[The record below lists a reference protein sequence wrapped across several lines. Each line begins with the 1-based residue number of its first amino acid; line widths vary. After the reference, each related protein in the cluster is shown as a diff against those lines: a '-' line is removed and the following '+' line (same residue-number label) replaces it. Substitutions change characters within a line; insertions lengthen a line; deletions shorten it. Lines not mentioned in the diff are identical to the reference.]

1 MKDKRVERSI
11 GTASQELFDKFNG
24 NTLFRFKGQ
33 DISFGETCTRVAERT
48 GFLQKKG
55 IAKGDVVGILS
66 GNSPEWCS
74 TFLAVTSIGAIAL
87 PLDTNLNK
95 DQYNDMLLTAGA
107 KAVFTGEGFHGKY
120 KVPSFDIDYKKID
133 GRGNAL
139 PEVSCSPDDI
149 AVLLFTSGTT
159 GTPKMVSLSH
169 RNILHIAYVCT
180 DLEEY
185 TQVDQTL
192 AILPLFH
199 VYALESTFMAPFVT
213 GSMIV
218 MQNSLKG
225 PDIMKSL
232 ADNDITI
239 FPAAPIMWELFFNGI
254 ANKARAESE
263 RKYKLF
269 MFLVN
274 NAPLLRMLGLG
285 LLLKKVFAPV
295 HDVFGHSHRFF
306 ISGGAP
312 MKKEYFNWYKNMGF
326 NIMEGYGLSETTG
339 PIAIPYYKKSKAG
352 SVGPPIAGN
361 EVTVKNINSDG
372 IGEICLRGPAVSPGY
387 FKNDEANRKS
397 FDEEGFF
404 NTGDLGR
411 VDRKGNIYITGRL
424 KNVIVLDSGKNV
436 YPEEL
441 EFFYRNSEKINEI
454 AVFERSIQGR
464 TSLFAVVVPGR
475 KSSASYNEIKA
486 EIELMNK
493 ELPDYKR
500 VRNFSVSFDELPK
513 NSTKKILYSEV
524 IKFLEAGN
532 YQTCEEDNVVL
543 KDLLRGTGPR
553 EERIVAL
560 LKKKLG
566 ADMLFTN
573 STLSDFNVDSLG
585 FIDIIVYLEQN
596 LNTAIDSK
604 VFRTKETL
612 GEILIYLASLEEA
625 AGSSLDD
632 KILNGEIEFRAN
644 TFFNPF
650 HHIVLAFLRVASK
663 ALWNVEVR
671 NREMLQLDNT
681 ILVSNHQ
688 SYLDMVWIASSIPW
702 KYRKDIYVTGKRR
715 LSFLRFIFPILP
727 IIYVDETNGIEVLK
741 AGADILRQGK
751 TLVVFPEGTR
761 TENGQLNEFMSG
773 AAYLAKHLGKK
784 ILPVS
789 VSGSYEIWPR
799 RNNLPEFITRK
810 KGCLTIGEM
819 IDPAQYDSVEALNDA
834 MYNAV
839 EAGIIP
845 LAN

>member
-1 MKDKRVERSI
+1 
-11 GTASQELFDKFNG
+11 
-24 NTLFRFKGQ
+24 
-33 DISFGETCTRVAERT
+33 
-48 GFLQKKG
+48 
-55 IAKGDVVGILS
+55 
-66 GNSPEWCS
+66 
-74 TFLAVTSIGAIAL
+74 
-87 PLDTNLNK
+87 
-95 DQYNDMLLTAGA
+95 
-107 KAVFTGEGFHGKY
+107 
-120 KVPSFDIDYKKID
+120 
-133 GRGNAL
+133 
-139 PEVSCSPDDI
+139 
-149 AVLLFTSGTT
+149 
-159 GTPKMVSLSH
+159 
-169 RNILHIAYVCT
+169 
-180 DLEEY
+180 
-185 TQVDQTL
+185 
-192 AILPLFH
+192 
-199 VYALESTFMAPFVT
+199 
-213 GSMIV
+213 
-218 MQNSLKG
+218 
-225 PDIMKSL
+225 
-232 ADNDITI
+232 
-239 FPAAPIMWELFFNGI
+239 
-254 ANKARAESE
+254 
-263 RKYKLF
+263 
-269 MFLVN
+269 
-274 NAPLLRMLGLG
+274 MLGLG
-285 LLLKKVFAPV
+285 LVLKKVFAPV

-312 MKKEYFNWYKNMGF
+312 MKREYFNWYKNMGF

-454 AVFERSIQGR
+454 AVFERSLQGR

-566 ADMLFTN
+566 AEILFTN

-799 RNNLPEFITRK
+799 RNRLPEFFTSK
-810 KGCLTIGEM
+810 KGYLTIGET